1 VRHHGHS
8 PFLLSPA
15 LDFAFRLTISVFAS
29 TFAGELALSD
39 TLCLAAAA
47 AAAAPSPP
55 SPGSLRPAASLA
67 HLVSPA
73 PAQPSTSLRHQNPQS
88 TTVNRCGKRSL
99 PLGLTFGRN
108 SNADIFIAIVVAC
121 AIGRASRSS
130 TQAAHSA
137 PNSLKAQ
144 SAVQVVIELWY

>member
-15 LDFAFRLTISVFAS
+15 LDFAFRLPISVFAS

-39 TLCLAAAA
+39 TLCLA

-73 PAQPSTSLRHQNPQS
+73 PAQPSTSLRHQNRNQPPSIVAGDGLCRWDSHLGGIRTLISLLSQS
-88 TTVNRCGKRSL
+88 S
-99 PLGLTFGRN
+99 
-108 SNADIFIAIVVAC
+108 
-121 AIGRASRSS
+121 RALLAEPRVLQHRLHILHR
-130 TQAAHSA
+130 TR
-137 PNSLKAQ
+137 
-144 SAVQVVIELWY
+144 